1 MKLESV
7 SQMPDLLPSAKL
19 QEPRRIRL
27 LVQCNHSHMDI
38 LLKKKKIQGKKK
50 KVLPETRPIQTPFA
64 NATNFTNYSR
74 AQKEKRQHLQ
84 DVSSFV

>member
-38 LLKKKKIQGKKK
+38 LLKKNI
-50 KVLPETRPIQTPFA
+50 R
-64 NATNFTNYSR
+64 
-74 AQKEKRQHLQ
+74 QKEK
-84 DVSSFV
+84 SPS

>member
-38 LLKKKKIQGKKK
+38 LLKKKKN
-50 KVLPETRPIQTPFA
+50 TR
-64 NATNFTNYSR
+64 
-74 AQKEKRQHLQ
+74 QKEK
-84 DVSSFV
+84 SPS